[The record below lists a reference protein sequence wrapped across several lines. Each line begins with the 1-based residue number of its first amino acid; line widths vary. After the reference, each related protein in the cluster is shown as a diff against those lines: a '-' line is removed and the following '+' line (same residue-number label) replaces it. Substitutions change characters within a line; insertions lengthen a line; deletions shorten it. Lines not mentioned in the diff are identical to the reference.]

1 MPTSR
6 DLASN
11 SSYNLG
17 VISKSA
23 ARAATKSDVNFGLLL
38 RRWRVIRRLSQ
49 LNFALDAEI
58 STRHLSCLET
68 GRAQPSREM
77 VLRLADA
84 LQVPLRDRNALLL
97 AGGYAPVYRQT
108 RLDTREMEVSS
119 HALDLLLTHQEPYP
133 AFVVDRYWNTLR
145 MNAGMKR
152 FLGLFLGS
160 DGFALGNPVRSVFHP
175 QGLRPFIQNW
185 EDVAARLMRRVHRE
199 AAANPCDEKMK
210 AFLDELLSYPG
221 VPARWRL
228 PDFDGTAPPF
238 LTIDYLWKRSTLRLF
253 SMITT
258 FGTAQDIELQELRIE
273 SFFPADE
280 TTRAA
285 LSPA

>member
-1 MPTSR
+1 MNYLSSN
-6 DLASN
+6 ASDTH
-11 SSYNLG
+11 SSPSPSVKLP
-17 VISKSA
+17 K
-23 ARAATKSDVNFGLLL
+23 ATFGALL

-49 LNFALDAEI
+49 LNLALDAEI
-58 STRHLSCLET
+58 SIRHLSCLET

-77 VLRLADA
+77 VLRLAEA
-84 LQVPLRDRNALLL
+84 LQVPVRERNALLL
-97 AGGYAPVYRQT
+97 AGGYAPIYRHT
-108 RLDTREMEVSS
+108 RLDTMELEGAR
-119 HALDLLLTHQEPYP
+119 HALDLLMRQQEPYP
-133 AFVVDRYWNTLR
+133 AFVVDRYWNILR
-145 MNAGMKR
+145 MNDGMQR
-152 FLGLFLGS
+152 FLGLFLGC
-160 DGFALGNPVRSVFHP
+160 DGLALGNPIRLVFHP

-185 EDVAARLMRRVHRE
+185 ENVAARLMRRVHRE

-228 PDFDGTAPPF
+228 LDFDGTAPPF
-238 LTIDYLWKRSTLRLF
+238 LTIDYRWKHSTLRLF

-285 LSPA
+285 LSTI

>member
-1 MPTSR
+1 MNYLSSN
-6 DLASN
+6 ASDTH
-11 SSYNLG
+11 SSPSPSVKLP
-17 VISKSA
+17 K
-23 ARAATKSDVNFGLLL
+23 ATFGALL

-49 LNFALDAEI
+49 LNLALDAEI
-58 STRHLSCLET
+58 SIRHLSCLER

-77 VLRLADA
+77 VLRLAEA
-84 LQVPLRDRNALLL
+84 LQVPVRERNALLL
-97 AGGYAPVYRQT
+97 AGGYAPIYRHT
-108 RLDTREMEVSS
+108 RLDTMELEGAR
-119 HALDLLLTHQEPYP
+119 HALDLLMRQQEPYP
-133 AFVVDRYWNTLR
+133 AFVVDRYWNILR
-145 MNAGMKR
+145 MNDGMQR
-152 FLGLFLGS
+152 FLGLFLGC
-160 DGFALGNPVRSVFHP
+160 DGLALGNPIRLVFHP

-185 EDVAARLMRRVHRE
+185 ENVAARLMRRVHRE

-228 PDFDGTAPPF
+228 LDFDGTAPPF
-238 LTIDYLWKRSTLRLF
+238 LTIDYRWKHSTLRLF

-285 LSPA
+285 LSTI

>member
-1 MPTSR
+1 MNHLSSN
-6 DLASN
+6 ASDTH
-11 SSYNLG
+11 SSPSPSVKLP
-17 VISKSA
+17 KA
-23 ARAATKSDVNFGLLL
+23 NFGALL

-49 LNFALDAEI
+49 LNLALDAEI

-77 VLRLADA
+77 VLRLAEA
-84 LQVPLRDRNALLL
+84 LQVPLRERNELFL
-97 AGGYAPVYRQT
+97 AGGYAPIYRRT
-108 RLDTREMEVSS
+108 HLDTMELEGAR
-119 HALDLLLTHQEPYP
+119 HALDLLMRQQEPYP

-145 MNAGMKR
+145 MNDGMKR
-152 FLGLFLGS
+152 FLGLFLGC
-160 DGFALGNPVRSVFHP
+160 DGLALGNPIRLVFHP

-185 EDVAARLMRRVHRE
+185 ENVAARLIRRVHRE

-210 AFLDELLSYPG
+210 ALLDELLSYPG

-228 PDFDGTAPPF
+228 PDFEGTAPPF
-238 LTIDYLWKRSTLRLF
+238 LTIDYAWKRSTLRLF

-285 LSPA
+285 LSTI

>member
-1 MPTSR
+1 MNHRSSN
-6 DLASN
+6 ASATR
-11 SSYNLG
+11 SSPFPSVKLPKG
-17 VISKSA
+17 
-23 ARAATKSDVNFGLLL
+23 NFGALL

-49 LNFALDAEI
+49 LNLALDAEI

-77 VLRLADA
+77 VLRLAEA
-84 LQVPLRDRNALLL
+84 LQVPLRERNALLL
-97 AGGYAPVYRQT
+97 AGAYAPIYRQT
-108 RLDTREMEVSS
+108 RLDTMELEGARE
-119 HALDLLLTHQEPYP
+119 ALDLLMSHQEPYP

-145 MNAGMKR
+145 MNDGTKR

-160 DGFALGNPVRSVFHP
+160 DGFALGNPVRLVFHP

-185 EDVAARLMRRVHRE
+185 ENVAARLMRRVHRE

-210 AFLDELLSYPG
+210 ALLDELLSYPG

-228 PDFDGTAPPF
+228 LDFDGTAPPF

-258 FGTAQDIELQELRIE
+258 FGTAQDIALQELRIE

-285 LSPA
+285 LSTL